1 MRRADDVVEIVLV
14 RHAATEWS
22 GSRYCGASDPP
33 LSDAGRSD
41 AARLAT
47 ALAPGLAPDTRI
59 VTSPSRR
66 AAATAAAIADA
77 AGLRGIEVVERW
89 READLGLA
97 EGRTYDELLAEAP
110 ELAAALGRGDLAIDW
125 PGGETHAAL
134 AERVAAAW
142 DALVADGRPVV
153 VVTHAGPLMH
163 ALAIAERRSI
173 RADDL
178 VAPAAAIRVS
188 VPADGPSASTVL
200 PSRP

>member
-1 MRRADDVVEIVLV
+1 MRRADVVVEIVLV

-66 AAATAAAIADA
+66 ADATAAAIADA
-77 AGLRGIEVVERW
+77 AGLRGIEVAER
-89 READLGLA
+89 
-97 EGRTYDELLAEAP
+97 
-110 ELAAALGRGDLAIDW
+110 GRGDLAIDW

-142 DALVADGRPVV
+142 DSLVADGRPVV

-163 ALAIAERRSI
+163 ALAVAERRPI

-188 VPADGPSASTVL
+188 VPADGPSAASVL